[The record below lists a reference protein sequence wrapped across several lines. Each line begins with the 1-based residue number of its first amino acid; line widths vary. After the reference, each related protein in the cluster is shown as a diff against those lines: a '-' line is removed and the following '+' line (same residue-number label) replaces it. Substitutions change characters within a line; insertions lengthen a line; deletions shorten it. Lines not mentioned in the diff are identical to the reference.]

1 MASRR
6 KFDDEQLVAKMGEST
21 SSALLA
27 LTRLLARQAARETL
41 VSTPS
46 ENREPADD
54 EA

>member
-41 VSTPS
+41 TSPPLDS
-46 ENREPADD
+46 GEPADG